1 MSERESMPCDVV
13 IIGGGVA
20 GLAAAIRLKQIN
32 EDLEVVVLEKGSEI
46 GAHILSGA
54 VVDPKALDELLP
66 EWRDMDCPMAQ
77 TPVGEDLFYTISET
91 GASAMPHIMFPP
103 FMSNVGCYTGSLGN
117 LCRGEAGEDH
127 YAKTLGLFT
136 QPASEIAERAG
147 VIAVIAHE
155 GGQQEFGQVRLAGCR
170 QHPVVVLGHGG
181 FCHRA
186 IHVAPLGEQFIER
199 TRSDHRPRKD
209 MRADFAAFFEHDDL
223 EVLVDLLQPDRGC
236 QACHATADDDDIA
249 GHRFAFAHVSLFSS
263 RNLCVCLDWWRY

>member
-103 FMSNVGCYTGSLGN
+103 FMSNVGCYTGSLESWRPARAS
-117 LCRGEAGEDH
+117 CRRPPPSSNGS
-127 YAKTLGLFT
+127 
-136 QPASEIAERAG
+136 PASGPTRRRPSPRWSSASRCRCSTATSRG
-147 VIAVIAHE
+147 SE
-155 GGQQEFGQVRLAGCR
+155 GGYW
-170 QHPVVVLGHGG
+170 H
-181 FCHRA
+181 
-186 IHVAPLGEQFIER
+186 
-199 TRSDHRPRKD
+199 
-209 MRADFAAFFEHDDL
+209 
-223 EVLVDLLQPDRGC
+223 
-236 QACHATADDDDIA
+236 
-249 GHRFAFAHVSLFSS
+249 
-263 RNLCVCLDWWRY
+263 